1 MNIELRHLR
10 YFIAVAEAGNLSR
23 AAQKLF
29 IAQPPLSVQ
38 IRQLEAALGTPLFVR
53 HPKGVRLTEAG
64 EALLPEARA
73 LVDRVGGLRAWI
85 AGATPTRRL
94 SLGFVPSAG
103 STVLPQ
109 LLAALRADDPGLQF
123 ELREMISS
131 EQIDALASGQID
143 LGIARADTRHPR
155 IATVARILDPFCV
168 AVTAAHRT
176 PRGAAADLR
185 AYAEA
190 DFVAFTR
197 HRGPAYFDQAIHLC
211 AQAGFSPRIRYEAST
226 VHGVLDLVGAGLGV
240 ALVPASCVLLAA
252 PRVRLRPLAMTQKSA
267 VLTLLRCKPGT
278 GTPWLVGEDGLQ
290 RIVDMFEHLRERTAA
305 RLNAPGNIGTTQ
317 RTGAPRR
324 RTVQML

>member
-1 MNIELRHLR
+1 MNIEMRHLR

-38 IRQLEAALGTPLFVR
+38 IRQLEEALGTLLFVR
-53 HPKGVRLTEAG
+53 HPKGVHLTEAG

-73 LVDRVGGLRAWI
+73 LVERVGGLRAWI

-143 LGIARADTRHPR
+143 LGIARADIRHPR
-155 IATVARILDPFCV
+155 IATVVRILDPFCV
-168 AVTAAHRT
+168 AVAATHRL
-176 PRGAAADLR
+176 PRGGTADLR

-226 VHGVLDLVGAGLGV
+226 VHGVLDLVGAGLGI
-240 ALVPASCVLLAA
+240 ALVPASCVLLSA
-252 PRVRLRPLAMTQKSA
+252 PRVRLLPLAKPQKSA
-267 VLTLLRCKPGT
+267 VLTLLRRKAGSGAPC
-278 GTPWLVGEDGLQ
+278 LVGEEVLQ
-290 RIVDMFEHLRERTAA
+290 RIVDLFERLRERTAA
-305 RLNAPGNIGTTQ
+305 KLQG
-317 RTGAPRR
+317 
-324 RTVQML
+324 